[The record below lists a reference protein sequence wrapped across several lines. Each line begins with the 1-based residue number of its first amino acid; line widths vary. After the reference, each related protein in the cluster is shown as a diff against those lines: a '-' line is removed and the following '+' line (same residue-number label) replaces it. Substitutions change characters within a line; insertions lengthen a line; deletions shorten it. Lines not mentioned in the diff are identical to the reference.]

1 MQVGEHSLKQNDGQ
15 VEVEVARVI
24 PHPDFSSITS
34 DYNIALLILAS
45 PGVTVGTRVG
55 AKLQD

>member
-1 MQVGEHSLKQNDGQ
+1 M
-15 VEVEVARVI
+15 EVEVARVI

-34 DYNIALLILAS
+34 DYNVALLILAS
-45 PGVTVGTRVG
+45 PGVTVGERVG